1 MARSR
6 TSARLHASFGAAAAL
21 AAALILVAPLRAQN
35 TVTVFLKVFDVATAE
50 AVTDLTPD
58 EITIQ
63 EDDEAREI
71 LELEPVDWPVKVHFL
86 VDNSSVMAQALTR
99 VRDGLHEL
107 LAALPEDV
115 EVEVVSTAPQPRF
128 LTRMT
133 ADRAEI
139 TDAIDRIA
147 PDPGAAAFVDGLVEA
162 SDRIDDAD
170 DGYFPIVVMIAG
182 NGTDPSG
189 GLDRKLERLQ
199 EQTFEQSV
207 TNHFIILNAQARA
220 SATALVQDGV
230 AEQLS
235 QLTGGRN
242 ERLNAPER
250 ITSLIPELA
259 PAIAA
264 AHRDWR
270 GQIRVTY
277 ERPDDAAPQ
286 GISANVRR
294 EGAALGSILTIDG
307 RIQ

>member
-1 MARSR
+1 MIHAERRARR
-6 TSARLHASFGAAAAL
+6 AGLLSAVIAVAL
-21 AAALILVAPLRAQN
+21 AGVTLRAQD
-35 TVTVFLKVFDVATAE
+35 TVTVFLKVFDVATA
-50 AVTDLTPD
+50 APVTDLTAD

-63 EDDEAREI
+63 EDGQAREI
-71 LELEPVDWPVKVHFL
+71 RALEPVDWPVKVHLL

-99 VRDGLHEL
+99 VRDGLHQL
-107 LAALPEDV
+107 VAGLPEDV
-115 EVEVVSTAPQPRF
+115 EVEVVTTAPQPRF
-128 LTRMT
+128 ATRLT
-133 ADRAEI
+133 ADRAAI

-147 PDPGAAAFVDGLVEA
+147 PDPGAAAFVDALVEA
-162 SDRIDDAD
+162 SDRIRDAD
-170 DGYFPIVVMIAG
+170 DGSFPVVVMIAG

-189 GLDRKLERLQ
+189 GLDRKLARLQ

-207 TNHFIILNAQARA
+207 TNHFIIWNAQVRG
-220 SATALVQDGV
+220 SATALMQDGV

-242 ERLNAPER
+242 ERLSAAER
-250 ITSLIPELA
+250 LTTLLPELA
-259 PAIAA
+259 PGIAA

-277 ERPDDAAPQ
+277 ERPRGATPQ

-294 EGAALGSILTIDG
+294 AGAALGSILTLDG